1 MKKRR
6 NWIYKNSEIR
16 LAAIAVERAKESM
29 MKTGR
34 IVFFLLAVPLA
45 SEAHILQPKTSH
57 GQTITTTTS
66 TWLIFKRQEEDKNE
80 NSSLTRLEW
89 ERKTGF
95 LSHRAGVEFF
105 PTFFFFSKLQNFIE
119 RFKIAVLIKIFPPS
133 SRLMSLKFRK
143 VIKINAKKF
152 FSISISNDF
161 LAVRLMVHQTH
172 THTHSNSISR

>member
-34 IVFFLLAVPLA
+34 IVFFLLPVPLA

-105 PTFFFFSKLQNFIE
+105 LTFFSSLNCKISLNASKLPFWL
-119 RFKIAVLIKIFPPS
+119 RFSHLRVDWWA
-133 SRLMSLKFRK
+133 
-143 VIKINAKKF
+143 
-152 FSISISNDF
+152 
-161 LAVRLMVHQTH
+161 
-172 THTHSNSISR
+172 